1 MVDGRMDAL
10 VGTQHGVASRAQ
22 LHDLG
27 LTVSAV
33 RHRLRIGRLH
43 EVEDGVYRLS
53 GAVVTPKMLAMA
65 AVLGGGP
72 DAVLSHGSAAGLLG
86 IPGFSIEPIVI
97 TVPRTRRRRGR
108 GTVEQS
114 LALFP
119 HHCRVVD
126 GIPCTSIARTIF
138 DLCGTV
144 HPKKAER
151 TLDTELARR
160 RVTQPALW
168 RVLDDLAVQGR
179 AGVVLLR
186 SLLMARG
193 PRYVPPESELE
204 AEFIR
209 LVTEHGLPA
218 PARQIDLGNADEW
231 VGRVDFVWREQ
242 RLVVEVD
249 GAASHD
255 GLVDRRRD
263 AERDAALTAEGWT
276 VVRVRWSEVV
286 DARAATAARL
296 RALLD
301 QSSFRCQISP

>member
-10 VGTQHGVASRAQ
+10 VGTQHGAASRAQ

-27 LTVSAV
+27 LTVSAI
-33 RHRLRIGRLH
+33 RHRLRAGRLH
-43 EVEDGVYRLS
+43 EVEDGVYRLG
-53 GAVVTPKMLAMA
+53 GAVVTPKMRAMA

-72 DAVLSHGSAAGLLG
+72 QAVLSHGSAAGLLG

-97 TVPRTRRRRGR
+97 TVPRKRRRRG
-108 GTVEQS
+108 GGNLEQS

-138 DLCGTV
+138 DLCGDRTV

-179 AGVVLLR
+179 A
-186 SLLMARG
+186 
-193 PRYVPPESELE
+193 
-204 AEFIR
+204 
-209 LVTEHGLPA
+209 
-218 PARQIDLGNADEW
+218 
-231 VGRVDFVWREQ
+231 
-242 RLVVEVD
+242 
-249 GAASHD
+249 
-255 GLVDRRRD
+255 
-263 AERDAALTAEGWT
+263 
-276 VVRVRWSEVV
+276 
-286 DARAATAARL
+286 
-296 RALLD
+296 
-301 QSSFRCQISP
+301 